1 MENKSNN
8 QPDDSEKPD
17 KNNDSQNSTPENDNQ
32 PSKQSDGIDSPPRQN
47 IPFFVVLLILAL
59 LIFLMPSSW
68 SNKQEGEIPYGLFI
82 EQLQND
88 NIAKVEMVGAK
99 ITGEF
104 KKEPYNPEYLEYC
117 KNKGIPLPADAVKPA
132 PKAEEEKTAPAVQAP
147 APVPAPAPAESEV
160 ESADSEKPAE
170 GEKTEPETAPAPE
183 APLTISAPAEKPE
196 EQPAAEAKTETKP
209 AEKSAE
215 KSSDKKTETTVVSDD
230 SQKKDDSRKSLKRG
244 FFLRTPPEKLNKKFI
259 CIAPVLSLQDNS
271 VNQLL
276 TEKLGENYSASEPTD
291 YSDYLAMLY
300 IVITVGIF
308 IFILVMMKRSRDQ
321 MGGGFMSSFSR
332 SPAKKFSPSTG
343 RTTFKDVAGLDG
355 VKSELQEIV
364 EYLKNPEKFA
374 KLGARIPKGVL
385 LNGPPGTGKTLLAR
399 AVAGEADVP
408 FFSINGS
415 EFIQMFVGVGA
426 SRVRDLFG
434 SAKEQAPAIIFIDE
448 IDAVGRLRGT
458 GVGGGHDER
467 EQTLN
472 QILSEMDG
480 FAPTESVIVMAATNR
495 PDVLDPALLRP
506 GRFDR
511 HITVDRPTAKGRLEM
526 FKVHTKNVPLA
537 PDVDFQRLAAAT
549 IGLTGA
555 DIRNIVNEAALWAT
569 RQNKDAV
576 DMADFEYAKDKVI
589 MGAKREEVLTEKER
603 RMTAYHEAG
612 HALLAWLTP
621 GSERVNKVT
630 IVPRGFALGVTQLVP
645 DEDRLSISE
654 SQLRDRL
661 AFIMGGRAAEKVV
674 FGEVTAGAENDIKQ
688 STSLARKMVVN
699 WGMSKRIGPA
709 AFKVSEEHPFLGKEI
724 SSGSR
729 DFSEHTAQIID
740 EEVLQILHEAD
751 ARAEETLTAQRNKLD
766 ALAEALLLKEELTES
781 EIEAIIGS
789 PAYKEQ
795 SQDAPET
802 DEPSDN
808 DEPSETDQ
816 PSDNNNQ
823 PDSEE

>member
-1 MENKSNN
+1 MEDKQNN
-8 QPDDSEKPD
+8 RPDDSD
-17 KNNDSQNSTPENDNQ
+17 KNNDAPNSRPENNNSSDN
-32 PSKQSDGIDSPPRQN
+32 SGRPPRQGV
-47 IPFFVVLLILAL
+47 PFFVVLLIIAL
-59 LIFLMPSSW
+59 LILLMPSSW
-68 SNKQEGEIPYGLFI
+68 SGNPEGEIPYGMFI

-88 NIAKVEMVGAK
+88 NIAKVEMIGAK

-104 KKEPYNPEYLEYC
+104 KTEPYNPEYLEYC
-117 KNKGIPLPADAVKPA
+117 KSKGLPLPPDAVKPKSD
-132 PKAEEEKTAPAVQAP
+132 PKAEPQLSPPETDVPKETEAEASDAKPSDDNPSEPKASSAPESDAKTPDDALETAQPEPAK
-147 APVPAPAPAESEV
+147 
-160 ESADSEKPAE
+160 ESAPT
-170 GEKTEPETAPAPE
+170 TEPKE
-183 APLTISAPAEKPE
+183 AKPE
-196 EQPAAEAKTETKP
+196 EAKP
-209 AEKSAE
+209 APSATSDVAQTD
-215 KSSDKKTETTVVSDD
+215 SS
-230 SQKKDDSRKSLKRG
+230 SQKKSDKTVKRG
-244 FFLRTPPEKLNKKFI
+244 FFIRTPPERLGKKFY
-259 CIAPVLSLQDNS
+259 CIAPVLTLQDNS

-276 TEKLGENYSASEPTD
+276 TEKLGENYSASEPPD
-291 YSDYLAMLY
+291 YSDYLAILY

-308 IFILVMMKRSRDQ
+308 IFILFMMRRSREQ
-321 MGGGFMSSFSR
+321 MGGGFMSGFSR
-332 SPAKKFSPSTG
+332 SPAKKFEPSQG

-355 VKSELQEIV
+355 VKTELEEIV

-374 KLGARIPKGVL
+374 RLGARIPKGVL

-511 HITVDRPTAKGRLEM
+511 HITVDRPTSKGRLEM
-526 FKVHTKNVPLA
+526 FKVHTRHVPLA
-537 PDVDFQRLAAAT
+537 SDVDFQRLAAAT

-569 RQNKDAV
+569 RQNKNAV
-576 DMADFEYAKDKVI
+576 DMSDFEYAKDKVI

-724 SSGSR
+724 SAGSR
-729 DFSEHTAQIID
+729 DFSEYTAQIID
-740 EEVLQILHEAD
+740 EEVLLILREAD
-751 ARAEETLTAQRNKLD
+751 TRAEETLMKHRNKLD
-766 ALAEALLLKEELTES
+766 ALAEALLLKEELTEA
-781 EIEAIIGS
+781 EIEVILGA
-789 PAYKEQ
+789 PAYKKADSE
-795 SQDAPET
+795 S
-802 DEPSDN
+802 DEPESNADSQ
-808 DEPSETDQ
+808 SENKD
-816 PSDNNNQ
+816 
-823 PDSEE
+823 

>member
-1 MENKSNN
+1 MENKPNN
-8 QPDDSEKPD
+8 RPDDSERD
-17 KNNDSQNSTPENDNQ
+17 NDSPNSRMDNN
-32 PSKQSDGIDSPPRQN
+32 KNSDSEGRPPRQG
-47 IPFFVVLLILAL
+47 IPFFVVLLIIAI

-68 SNKQEGEIPYGLFI
+68 SGSQEGEIPYGMFI

-104 KKEPYNPEYLEYC
+104 KDPPYNPEYLEYC
-117 KNKGIPLPADAVKPA
+117 TSKGLPLPPDAIKPEQ
-132 PKAEEEKTAPAVQAP
+132 KAEEPASAEPTPSESAPAQSAPAQPASTEKQPAEANPSQSAPVEPKSEVSNAQQAEKTA
-147 APVPAPAPAESEV
+147 AESKTAK
-160 ESADSEKPAE
+160 ESKPAA
-170 GEKTEPETAPAPE
+170 TA
-183 APLTISAPAEKPE
+183 K
-196 EQPAAEAKTETKP
+196 PAAETKKNDSSKK
-209 AEKSAE
+209 E
-215 KSSDKKTETTVVSDD
+215 SDKKV
-230 SQKKDDSRKSLKRG
+230 KRG
-244 FFLRTPPEKLNKKFI
+244 IFLRTPPEKLGKKFF
-259 CIAPVLSLQDNS
+259 CIAPVLTLQDNS

-276 TEKLGENYSASEPTD
+276 TEKLGENYSASEPAD
-291 YSDYLAMLY
+291 YSNYLAILY

-308 IFILVMMKRSRDQ
+308 IFILIMMRRSREQ
-321 MGGGFMSSFSR
+321 MGGGFMSGFSR
-332 SPAKKFSPSTG
+332 SPAKKFEPSQG

-355 VKSELQEIV
+355 VKKELEEIV

-511 HITVDRPTAKGRLEM
+511 HITVDRPTSKGRLEM
-526 FKVHTKNVPLA
+526 FKVHTRHVPLA

-569 RQNKDAV
+569 RQNKESV
-576 DMADFEYAKDKVI
+576 DMSDFEYAKDKVI

-645 DEDRLSISE
+645 DEDRLSVSE

-688 STSLARKMVVN
+688 STSIARKMVVN

-724 SSGSR
+724 SAGSR
-729 DFSEHTAQIID
+729 DFSEYTAQIID
-740 EEVLQILHEAD
+740 EEVLLILREAD
-751 ARAEETLTAQRNKLD
+751 SKAEETLKEHRNKLD
-766 ALAEALLLKEELTES
+766 ALAEALLLKEELTEA
-781 EIEAIIGS
+781 EIEVILGA
-789 PAYKEQ
+789 PAYKKAD
-795 SQDAPET
+795 SDS
-802 DEPSDN
+802 DEPESNADS
-808 DEPSETDQ
+808 PSE
-816 PSDNNNQ
+816 
-823 PDSEE
+823 DSQSENKD

>member
-1 MENKSNN
+1 MEDKPNN
-8 QPDDSEKPD
+8 RPDDS
-17 KNNDSQNSTPENDNQ
+17 NNDQNSRPDSGSFRDND
-32 PSKQSDGIDSPPRQN
+32 GHPPRQG
-47 IPFFVVLLILAL
+47 IPFFVVLLIITF

-68 SNKQEGEIPYGLFI
+68 SGSPEGEIPYGMFI

-88 NIAKVEMVGAK
+88 NIAKVQMIGAK

-104 KKEPYNPEYLEYC
+104 KKEPYNPVYLEYC
-117 KNKGIPLPADAVKPA
+117 KSKGLPLPADAIKPE
-132 PKAEEEKTAPAVQAP
+132 PKPEEK
-147 APVPAPAPAESEV
+147 APVEPAPAESKPADAAAAE
-160 ESADSEKPAE
+160 ESPADAQPAESTPDEPKSEDSKTVQATESKPAE
-170 GEKTEPETAPAPE
+170 AV
-183 APLTISAPAEKPE
+183 
-196 EQPAAEAKTETKP
+196 KP
-209 AEKSAE
+209 AETKAND
-215 KSSDKKTETTVVSDD
+215 SSKKGSD
-230 SQKKDDSRKSLKRG
+230 KSLKRG
-244 FFLRTPPEKLNKKFI
+244 FFLRTPPEKLGKKFY
-259 CIAPVLSLQDNS
+259 CIAPVLTLQDNS

-276 TEKLGENYSASEPTD
+276 TDKLGENYSASEPPD
-291 YSDYLAMLY
+291 YSNYLAVLY

-308 IFILVMMKRSRDQ
+308 IFILVMMRRSREQ
-321 MGGGFMSSFSR
+321 MGGGFMSGFSR
-332 SPAKKFSPSTG
+332 SPARKFEPSLG

-355 VKSELQEIV
+355 VKKELEEIV

-434 SAKEQAPAIIFIDE
+434 SAKEQAPSIIFIDE

-526 FKVHTKNVPLA
+526 FKVHTRHVPLA
-537 PDVDFQRLAAAT
+537 SDVDFQRLAAAT

-569 RQNKDAV
+569 RQDKDAV
-576 DMADFEYAKDKVI
+576 DMSDFEYAKDKVI

-645 DEDRLSISE
+645 DEDRLSVSE

-724 SSGSR
+724 SAGSR

-740 EEVLQILHEAD
+740 EEVLLILREAD
-751 ARAEETLTAQRNKLD
+751 SRAEETLMEHRNKLD
-766 ALAEALLLKEELTES
+766 ALAEALLLKEELSEA
-781 EIEAIIGS
+781 EIEAILGA
-789 PAYKEQ
+789 PAYKKADSDSDELESAD
-795 SQDAPET
+795 SQDDAQPK
-802 DEPSDN
+802 DESASDESQ
-808 DEPSETDQ
+808 DKD
-816 PSDNNNQ
+816 
-823 PDSEE
+823 

>member
-1 MENKSNN
+1 MENRPNN
-8 QPDDSEKPD
+8 RPDDSERD
-17 KNNDSQNSTPENDNQ
+17 NDSPNSRMENNRNSD
-32 PSKQSDGIDSPPRQN
+32 SDGRPPRQG
-47 IPFFVVLLILAL
+47 IPFFVVLLIIAI

-68 SNKQEGEIPYGLFI
+68 SGSQEGEIPYGMFI

-104 KKEPYNPEYLEYC
+104 KNPPYNPEYIEYC
-117 KNKGIPLPADAVKPA
+117 TSKGLPLPPDAIKPEQRS
-132 PKAEEEKTAPAVQAP
+132 EE
-147 APVPAPAPAESEV
+147 PAPAEPTPSESV
-160 ESADSEKPAE
+160 PAPSAPAQ
-170 GEKTEPETAPAPE
+170 TAPA
-183 APLTISAPAEKPE
+183 E
-196 EQPAAEAKTETKP
+196 EQPAEANPSQSTPVESKSEVSQSEQTEKTAAELKP
-209 AEKSAE
+209 AEDSKKAEESKPAASAKPAEIKSNGSS
-215 KSSDKKTETTVVSDD
+215 KKGSDKTV
-230 SQKKDDSRKSLKRG
+230 KRG
-244 FFLRTPPEKLNKKFI
+244 FFLRTPPEKLGKKFF
-259 CIAPVLSLQDNS
+259 CIAPVLTLQDNS

-291 YSDYLAMLY
+291 YSNYLAILY

-308 IFILVMMKRSRDQ
+308 IFILIMMRRSREQ
-321 MGGGFMSSFSR
+321 MGGGFMSGFSR
-332 SPAKKFSPSTG
+332 SPAKKFEPSQG

-355 VKSELQEIV
+355 VKSELEEIV

-374 KLGARIPKGVL
+374 RLGARIPKGVL

-526 FKVHTKNVPLA
+526 FKVHTRHVPLA
-537 PDVDFQRLAAAT
+537 SDIDFQRLAAAT

-569 RQNKDAV
+569 RQNKNAV
-576 DMADFEYAKDKVI
+576 DMSDFEYAKDKVI

-612 HALLAWLTP
+612 HALLAWMTP

-645 DEDRLSISE
+645 DEDRLSVSE

-688 STSLARKMVVN
+688 STSIARKMVVN
-699 WGMSKRIGPA
+699 WGMSKRLGPA

-724 SSGSR
+724 SAGSR
-729 DFSEHTAQIID
+729 DFSEYTAQIID
-740 EEVLQILHEAD
+740 EEVMQILREAD
-751 ARAEETLTAQRNKLD
+751 SRAEETLKEHRNKLD
-766 ALAEALLLKEELTES
+766 ALAEALLLKEELTEA
-781 EIEAIIGS
+781 EIEVILGA
-789 PAYKEQ
+789 PAYKKAD
-795 SQDAPET
+795 SQDDAQPK
-802 DEPSDN
+802 DESASDESQ
-808 DEPSETDQ
+808 DKGD
-816 PSDNNNQ
+816 
-823 PDSEE
+823 

>member
-1 MENKSNN
+1 MEDKQNN
-8 QPDDSEKPD
+8 RPDDSEK
-17 KNNDSQNSTPENDNQ
+17 NNDDLKSRPENNYSGDN
-32 PSKQSDGIDSPPRQN
+32 DGRPPRQG
-47 IPFFVVLLILAL
+47 IPFFVVLFIIAL
-59 LIFLMPSSW
+59 LIFLMPTSW
-68 SNKQEGEIPYGLFI
+68 SGSQDGEIPYGMFI
-82 EQLQND
+82 EELQND

-104 KKEPYNPEYLEYC
+104 KNEPYNPEYLEYL
-117 KNKGIPLPADAVKPA
+117 KSKGLPLPADAIKPVQKPKDSKAAAPDLSEPKSEDVKASESTPDEQKNA
-132 PKAEEEKTAPAVQAP
+132 DSQPESSEKSAAEPKTDKKSE
-147 APVPAPAPAESEV
+147 PAES
-160 ESADSEKPAE
+160 
-170 GEKTEPETAPAPE
+170 
-183 APLTISAPAEKPE
+183 
-196 EQPAAEAKTETKP
+196 
-209 AEKSAE
+209 SAE
-215 KSSDKKTETTVVSDD
+215 VKPVSSSDKKT
-230 SQKKDDSRKSLKRG
+230 QKPVKRG
-244 FFLRTPPEKLNKKFI
+244 FFLRTPPEKLGKKFF
-259 CIAPVLSLQDNS
+259 CIAPVLTLQDNS

-276 TEKLGENYSASEPTD
+276 TEKLGENYSASEPPD
-291 YSDYLAMLY
+291 YSNYLAFLY

-308 IFILVMMKRSRDQ
+308 IFILVMMRRSRDQ
-321 MGGGFMSSFSR
+321 MGGGFMSGFSR
-332 SPAKKFSPSTG
+332 SPAKRFEPSHG

-355 VKSELQEIV
+355 VKTELEEIV

-526 FKVHTKNVPLA
+526 FKVHTRHVPLA
-537 PDVDFQRLAAAT
+537 SDVDFQRLAAAT

-569 RQNKDAV
+569 RQDKNAV
-576 DMADFEYAKDKVI
+576 DMSDFEYAKDKVI

-645 DEDRLSISE
+645 DEDRLSVSE

-724 SSGSR
+724 SAGSR
-729 DFSEHTAQIID
+729 DFSEYTAQIID
-740 EEVLQILHEAD
+740 EEVLLILREAD
-751 ARAEETLTAQRNKLD
+751 TRAEETLMKHRNKLD
-766 ALAEALLLKEELTES
+766 ALAEALLLKEELTEA
-781 EIEAIIGS
+781 EIEVILGA
-789 PAYKEQ
+789 PAYKKTDSESDKSESQ
-795 SQDAPET
+795 GDAQPKDESASDESQDKK
-802 DEPSDN
+802 D
-808 DEPSETDQ
+808 
-816 PSDNNNQ
+816 
-823 PDSEE
+823 

>member
-1 MENKSNN
+1 MQEKQNN
-8 QPDDSEKPD
+8 RPDDSEKKGD
-17 KNNDSQNSTPENDNQ
+17 YQNSQSENNKLNDN
-32 PSKQSDGIDSPPRQN
+32 DGRPPRQG

-68 SNKQEGEIPYGLFI
+68 SGSQEGEIPYGMFI

-88 NIAKVEMVGAK
+88 NIAKVQMVGAK

-104 KKEPYNPEYLEYC
+104 KTEPYNPEYIEYC
-117 KNKGIPLPADAVKPA
+117 KSKNLPLPADAIKPKPETKTAAPEAAQTDAPETNAAQTKPA
-132 PKAEEEKTAPAVQAP
+132 QPVISDPNAKPDQSEAKPASDDKTPSADAKKADST
-147 APVPAPAPAESEV
+147 PAPAE
-160 ESADSEKPAE
+160 ESASKPKSEDAKST
-170 GEKTEPETAPAPE
+170 KTAD
-183 APLTISAPAEKPE
+183 
-196 EQPAAEAKTETKP
+196 AKTDNSP
-209 AEKSAE
+209 NNKSG
-215 KSSDKKTETTVVSDD
+215 KSV
-230 SQKKDDSRKSLKRG
+230 KRG
-244 FFLRTPPEKLNKKFI
+244 FFLRTPPERLGKKFF
-259 CIAPVLSLQDNS
+259 CIAPVLTLQDNS

-276 TEKLGENYSASEPTD
+276 TEKLGENYSASEPPD
-291 YSDYLAMLY
+291 YSNYLAFLY

-308 IFILVMMKRSRDQ
+308 IFILVMMRRSRDQ
-321 MGGGFMSSFSR
+321 MGGGFMSGFSR
-332 SPAKKFSPSTG
+332 SPAKRFEPSHG

-355 VKSELQEIV
+355 VKTELEEIV

-511 HITVDRPTAKGRLEM
+511 HITVDRPTSKGRLEM
-526 FKVHTKNVPLA
+526 FKVHTRHVPLA

-569 RQNKDAV
+569 RQDKDAV
-576 DMADFEYAKDKVI
+576 DMSDFEYAKDKVI

-645 DEDRLSISE
+645 DEDRLSVSE

-688 STSLARKMVVN
+688 STSIARKMVVN

-724 SSGSR
+724 SAGSR
-729 DFSEHTAQIID
+729 DFSEYTAQIID
-740 EEVLQILHEAD
+740 EEVLLILREAD
-751 ARAEETLTAQRNKLD
+751 TRAEETLMEHRNKLD
-766 ALAEALLLKEELTES
+766 ALAEALLLKEELTEA
-781 EIEAIIGS
+781 EIETILGA
-789 PAYKEQ
+789 PAYKKADSDSDEPESSD
-795 SQDAPET
+795 SQDENQSP
-802 DEPSDN
+802 DESASDESQ
-808 DEPSETDQ
+808 DKD
-816 PSDNNNQ
+816 
-823 PDSEE
+823 

>member
-1 MENKSNN
+1 MEDKQNN
-8 QPDDSEKPD
+8 RPDDSEK
-17 KNNDSQNSTPENDNQ
+17 NNDDLKSRPENNYSGDNE
-32 PSKQSDGIDSPPRQN
+32 GRPPRQG
-47 IPFFVVLLILAL
+47 IPFFVVLFIIAL

-68 SNKQEGEIPYGLFI
+68 SGSQEGEIPYGMFI
-82 EQLQND
+82 EELQND
-88 NIAKVEMVGAK
+88 NIAKVEMVGSK

-104 KKEPYNPEYLEYC
+104 KNEPYNPEYLEYL
-117 KNKGIPLPADAVKPA
+117 KNKGLPLPADAIKP
-132 PKAEEEKTAPAVQAP
+132 EQ
-147 APVPAPAPAESEV
+147 
-160 ESADSEKPAE
+160 
-170 GEKTEPETAPAPE
+170 
-183 APLTISAPAEKPE
+183 KPE
-196 EQPAAEAKTETKP
+196 ESKAAEPELSEPKSEDVKVSESTPDEEKNADSQPEP
-209 AEKSAE
+209 SEKSAPE
-215 KSSDKKTETTVVSDD
+215 PKTDKKSEPAGSPAEVKPVSSSDKKA
-230 SQKKDDSRKSLKRG
+230 QKPVKRG
-244 FFLRTPPEKLNKKFI
+244 FFLRTPPEKLGKKFF
-259 CIAPVLSLQDNS
+259 CIAPVLTLQDNS

-276 TEKLGENYSASEPTD
+276 TEKLGENYSASEPPD
-291 YSDYLAMLY
+291 YSNYLAFLY

-308 IFILVMMKRSRDQ
+308 IFILVMMRRSRDQ
-321 MGGGFMSSFSR
+321 MGGGFMSGFSR
-332 SPAKKFSPSTG
+332 SPAKRFEPSHG

-355 VKSELQEIV
+355 VKTELEEIV

-526 FKVHTKNVPLA
+526 FKVHTRHVPLA
-537 PDVDFQRLAAAT
+537 SDVDFQRLAAAT

-569 RQNKDAV
+569 RQDKDAV
-576 DMADFEYAKDKVI
+576 DMSDFEYAKDKVI

-645 DEDRLSISE
+645 DEDRLSVSE

-724 SSGSR
+724 SAGSR
-729 DFSEHTAQIID
+729 DFSEYTAQIID
-740 EEVLQILHEAD
+740 EEVFLILREAD
-751 ARAEETLTAQRNKLD
+751 TRAEETLMKHRNKLD
-766 ALAEALLLKEELTES
+766 ALAEALLLKEELTEA
-781 EIEAIIGS
+781 EIEVILGA
-789 PAYKEQ
+789 PAYKKTNLESDKSD
-795 SQDAPET
+795 SQDDAQPKDKSAS
-802 DEPSDN
+802 DESQDK
-808 DEPSETDQ
+808 
-816 PSDNNNQ
+816 NN
-823 PDSEE
+823 

>member
-1 MENKSNN
+1 MEDKPNN
-8 QPDDSEKPD
+8 RPDDSE
-17 KNNDSQNSTPENDNQ
+17 NNRDQNSRPDSGSSRDND
-32 PSKQSDGIDSPPRQN
+32 GRPPRQG
-47 IPFFVVLLILAL
+47 IPFFVVLLIITF

-68 SNKQEGEIPYGLFI
+68 SGSPEGEIPYGMFI

-88 NIAKVEMVGAK
+88 NIAKVQMIGAK

-104 KKEPYNPEYLEYC
+104 KKEPYNPAFLEYC
-117 KNKGIPLPADAVKPA
+117 KSKGLPLPADAIKPA
-132 PKAEEEKTAPAVQAP
+132 PKPEEA
-147 APVPAPAPAESEV
+147 APVDPAPAESKPADAAVAE
-160 ESADSEKPAE
+160 ESPAEAQPAESTPDEPKSEDSKTVQATESKPAVSEKPD
-170 GEKTEPETAPAPE
+170 
-183 APLTISAPAEKPE
+183 
-196 EQPAAEAKTETKP
+196 ETK
-209 AEKSAE
+209 ANDSSKKKS
-215 KSSDKKTETTVVSDD
+215 D
-230 SQKKDDSRKSLKRG
+230 KSLKRG
-244 FFLRTPPEKLNKKFI
+244 FFLRTPPEKLGKKFY
-259 CIAPVLSLQDNS
+259 CVAPVLTLQDNS

-276 TEKLGENYSASEPTD
+276 TEKLGENYSASEPPD
-291 YSDYLAMLY
+291 YSNYLAVLY
-300 IVITVGIF
+300 IIITVGIF
-308 IFILVMMKRSRDQ
+308 IFILIMMRRSREQ
-321 MGGGFMSSFSR
+321 MGGGFMSGFSR
-332 SPAKKFSPSTG
+332 SPARKFEPSLG

-355 VKSELQEIV
+355 VKKELEEIV

-434 SAKEQAPAIIFIDE
+434 SAKEQAPSIIFIDE

-511 HITVDRPTAKGRLEM
+511 HITVDRPTSKGRLEM
-526 FKVHTKNVPLA
+526 FKVHTRHVPLA

-569 RQNKDAV
+569 RQDKDAV
-576 DMADFEYAKDKVI
+576 DMSDFEYAKDKVI

-645 DEDRLSISE
+645 DEDRLSVSE

-724 SSGSR
+724 SAGSR

-740 EEVLQILHEAD
+740 EEVLLILREAD
-751 ARAEETLTAQRNKLD
+751 SRAEETLMEHRNKLD

-781 EIEAIIGS
+781 EIEAILGA
-789 PAYKEQ
+789 PAYKKADSDSDEPESAH
-795 SQDAPET
+795 SQDDAQPK
-802 DEPSDN
+802 DESASDESQ
-808 DEPSETDQ
+808 DKD
-816 PSDNNNQ
+816 
-823 PDSEE
+823 